1 MPDINDN
8 SNNLSERDSIFIL
21 TALEALRQ
29 DLSDLLMDT
38 TKRERAL
45 RSIALVDSAAQKLHN
60 QELGFTSE
68 ECGIMYIAASEM
80 RDLMNTI
87 LDDQRCSE
95 YDREMARSTLYTAN
109 AMMRALRKI
118 FEENDVNIEDYIKLS

>member
-1 MPDINDN
+1 MPEISDN
-8 SNNLSERDSIFIL
+8 SNNLSERDSTFIL

-45 RSIALVDSAAQKLHN
+45 RSIALVDSAAEKLNN
-60 QELGFTSE
+60 QELSFTSE

-80 RDLMNTI
+80 RDLMNRI
-87 LDDQRCSE
+87 LDDQRSSE
-95 YDREMARSTLYTAN
+95 YDREMARSTLYTSN

-118 FEENDVNIEDYIKLS
+118 FEENDMNIEDYIKLS